1 MKELPIYKIEPTT
14 KLNEFDKLEI
24 KEMTV
29 EKMDEYLDGA
39 IERMILDQD
48 AGEELSREKAAEYI
62 KFDVIEDFEHLDADY
77 EFISVNQED
86 EPEQYNFE
94 KSVIME
100 WAKN

>member
-1 MKELPIYKIEPTT
+1 MKELPIYKIETAI
-14 KLNEFDKLEI
+14 KLNEFDKVVI

-29 EKMDEYLDGA
+29 EKMNEYLDGA

-48 AGEELSREKAAEYI
+48 AGEELSREKAAENV
-62 KFDVIEDFEHLDADY
+62 KFDVVEDFEHFNDDY